1 MVPPEQP
8 AEPQSPDLDRV
19 NAAFELISQEG
30 MTPELAEQILRLGDS
45 SPPAVLEAADRVA
58 AEVAALRRQA
68 EAALQ
73 GEEQAHRELV
83 ARLERAAQEEQVD
96 YQTALA
102 EEEKLLA
109 AARALRDQVTRVRAF
124 FKLPADDE
132 PERAQPADRSPLES
146 IIGIFVQRAEPA
158 RQPGGAERAAER
170 AAFDPDA
177 EAVRKVGILASLAA
191 LPNRTVEQVEAMLKS
206 QRIDR
211 DDIEALVRAAS
222 AMAEQ
227 QIMASEAAKQRIEA
241 QHAEEVARFQAARAK
256 ENAQYQ
262 AARAAAE
269 QVLARTAEIAA
280 RVDRLRRFFGA
291 AGGR

>member
-1 MVPPEQP
+1 MVPPEQPAQP

-19 NAAFELISQEG
+19 NAAFELVSQEG
-30 MTPELAEQILRLGDS
+30 MTLELAEQILRLGDS
-45 SPPAVLEAADRVA
+45 SPQAVLEAADRVA

-68 EAALQ
+68 EAELQ
-73 GEEQAHRELV
+73 GEEQAHRELM
-83 ARLERAAQEEQVD
+83 ARLERAAQEEQAD

-158 RQPGGAERAAER
+158 RQPGGAERP
-170 AAFDPDA
+170 AFDPNA
-177 EAVRKVGILASLAA
+177 EVVRKVGILASLAA
-191 LPNRTVEQVEAMLKS
+191 LPNRTVEQVAAMLKS

-211 DDIEALVRAAS
+211 DDIAALVGAAS
-222 AMAEQ
+222 EMAAR
-227 QIMASEAAKQRIEA
+227 QIAASEAAKQRIEA

-256 ENAQYQ
+256 ESAQYQ

-269 QVLARTAEIAA
+269 QVLARTAEIGA
-280 RVDRLRRFFGA
+280 RVERLRRFFGA